1 MKLHLHLFPAWSHC
15 QQLQWQSST
24 GRTPVWKRGRTSP
37 NDSDVMMIMMIMMIT
52 RTVSKN
58 TAAKEKEKRAALE
71 SLPPMASMDSDITD
85 TSVPP
90 TA

>member
-1 MKLHLHLFPAWSHC
+1 
-15 QQLQWQSST
+15 
-24 GRTPVWKRGRTSP
+24 
-37 NDSDVMMIMMIMMIT
+37 MMIMMIMMIT

-71 SLPPMASMDSDITD
+71 SLPPMASMDRDITD

>member
-1 MKLHLHLFPAWSHC
+1 
-15 QQLQWQSST
+15 
-24 GRTPVWKRGRTSP
+24 
-37 NDSDVMMIMMIMMIT
+37 MIMLIMMIT
-52 RTVSKN
+52 RTVSKK

-71 SLPPMASMDSDITD
+71 SLPPMANMDRDITD